1 MLKMVRKNIVG
12 SVVLSVG
19 LSAGLSA
26 GPGFAEMAAG
36 SDSGGHAVEEM
47 AVEAMAVEAMI
58 AQVAR
63 VDAGGIEGMA
73 RGDADA
79 MRAVPASR
87 MTWESAAPQLD
98 PFGNETVPV
107 FDSAYSGREPVR

>member
-19 LSAGLSA
+19 LSAG
-26 GPGFAEMAAG
+26 PGFAEVVAAP
-36 SDSGGHAVEEM
+36 DSGGQAGEE
-47 AVEAMAVEAMI
+47 MI

-73 RGDADA
+73 RGGADA
-79 MRAVPASR
+79 TKAVPASR

>member
-1 MLKMVRKNIVG
+1 MLKMVRKNIVAG
-12 SVVLSVG
+12 VVLSVG

-26 GPGFAEMAAG
+26 GPGFAEMAAP
-36 SDSGGHAVEEM
+36 DSGGQAVEE
-47 AVEAMAVEAMI
+47 MI

-63 VDAGGIEGMA
+63 VDADGIEGMA
-73 RGDADA
+73 RGGADA
-79 MRAVPASR
+79 TKAVPASR

>member
-26 GPGFAEMAAG
+26 GPGFAEMAAVP
-36 SDSGGHAVEEM
+36 DSGGQAVEEM
-47 AVEAMAVEAMI
+47 AGEEMI

-73 RGDADA
+73 RGGADA
-79 MRAVPASR
+79 TKAAPASR

-107 FDSAYSGREPVR
+107 FNSAYSGREPVR

>member
-1 MLKMVRKNIVG
+1 MLKMVRKNIVRG
-12 SVVLSVG
+12 VVLSVA
-19 LSAGLSA
+19 LSAGL
-26 GPGFAEMAAG
+26 GFAGMAAP
-36 SDSGGHAVEEM
+36 DSGGQAVEEID
-47 AVEAMAVEAMI
+47 VEEMI

-79 MRAVPASR
+79 TKAVPASR

-98 PFGNETVPV
+98 PFGNEMVPV

>member
-12 SVVLSVG
+12 GVVLFVG
-19 LSAGLSA
+19 LVTGLSA
-26 GPGFAEMAAG
+26 GPGFAEMAAAP
-36 SDSGGHAVEEM
+36 DSGGRALEEM
-47 AVEAMAVEAMI
+47 AVEEMI

-63 VDAGGIEGMA
+63 VDAGDIEGMA

-79 MRAVPASR
+79 TKAVPASR

>member
-1 MLKMVRKNIVG
+1 MLEMVWKNIVG
-12 SVVLSVG
+12 GVVLSV
-19 LSAGLSA
+19 GLSA
-26 GPGFAEMAAG
+26 GPGFAEMAAP
-36 SDSGGHAVEEM
+36 DSGGHAVEEM
-47 AVEAMAVEAMI
+47 AVEEMAVEEMI

-79 MRAVPASR
+79 TKAAPASR

>member
-36 SDSGGHAVEEM
+36 SDSGGHAVEE
-47 AVEAMAVEAMI
+47 MAVEAMI

>member
-1 MLKMVRKNIVG
+1 MLKMVGKNIVG
-12 SVVLSVG
+12 VVVLFV
-19 LSAGLSA
+19 GLSA
-26 GPGFAEMAAG
+26 GPGFAEMAAVP
-36 SDSGGHAVEEM
+36 DSGGQAVEEM
-47 AVEAMAVEAMI
+47 AGEEMI

-63 VDAGGIEGMA
+63 IDAGGIEGMA
-73 RGDADA
+73 RGDADDTKA
-79 MRAVPASR
+79 ALPSR

>member
-26 GPGFAEMAAG
+26 GPGFAEMAAP
-36 SDSGGHAVEEM
+36 DSGRRAAEEM
-47 AVEAMAVEAMI
+47 AAEEMI

-63 VDAGGIEGMA
+63 VDAGGTEGMA
-73 RGDADA
+73 RSDADA
-79 MRAVPASR
+79 TKAAPASR

>member
-26 GPGFAEMAAG
+26 GPGFAEMAAP
-36 SDSGGHAVEEM
+36 DSGGHAGEEM
-47 AVEAMAVEAMI
+47 AVEEMAVEAMI